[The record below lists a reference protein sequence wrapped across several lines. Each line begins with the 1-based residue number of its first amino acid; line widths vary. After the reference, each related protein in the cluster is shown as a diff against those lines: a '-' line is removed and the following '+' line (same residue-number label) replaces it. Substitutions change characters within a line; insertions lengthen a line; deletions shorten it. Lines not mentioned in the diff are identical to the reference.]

1 MAGGASVYLTM
12 KLAGWNQIVKTIVKQ
27 RLTPAAEDI
36 ADRCNT
42 AAGISGGYQAGT
54 EGSGEK
60 QLKRRTWRATV
71 ITSNWESVRDNA
83 KHDRLI
89 SNLHIGG
96 L

>member
-1 MAGGASVYLTM
+1 MAGASVHLTM
-12 KLAGWNQIVKTIVKQ
+12 KLAGWNEIVKSVVRQ
-27 RLTPAAEDI
+27 RLVPAAEDI
-36 ADRCNT
+36 ASRCNS
-42 AAGISGGYQAGT
+42 AAGIKDGYLAGT

-71 ITSNWESVRDNA
+71 IAANWEAVRDNA

-89 SNLHIGG
+89 SNMNIGG